1 MMRSP
6 MHRRTSIYLDD
17 SAMKALKL
25 LAVASGTTVS
35 EKIREAVDV
44 MLAAQVGQVDWPA
57 QIEAMLERASARKL
71 PNMSGEELQAEV
83 QAVRR
88 ARSSGEKKSRSGA

>member
-1 MMRSP
+1 

-44 MLAAQVGQVDWPA
+44 MLTAQVGQVDWPA
-57 QIEAMLERASARKL
+57 QIEAILDRAGARKL
-71 PNMSGEELQAEV
+71 PDMTGEELQGEV
-83 QAVRR
+83 EAVRR
-88 ARSSGEKKSRSGA
+88 ARNAGEKKPRSGA

>member
-1 MMRSP
+1 MRKP

-57 QIEAMLERASARKL
+57 QIEAMLDRAGARKL
-71 PNMSGEELQAEV
+71 PDMRGEELQGEV
-83 QAVRR
+83 KAVRR
-88 ARSSGEKKSRSGA
+88 ARSAGEKKARSGA

>member
-1 MMRSP
+1 

-17 SAMKALKL
+17 NAMKALKL
-25 LAVASGTTVS
+25 LAAASGTTVS

-44 MLAAQVGQVDWPA
+44 MLAAQVGKVDWPA
-57 QIEAMLERASARKL
+57 EIEGSSNVPAPESPEL
-71 PNMSGEELQAEV
+71 SGEEMMAEV

-88 ARSSGEKKSRSGA
+88 TRRETPEKRHVRA

>member
-1 MMRSP
+1 

-17 SAMKALKL
+17 NAIKALKL
-25 LAVASGTTVS
+25 LAAASGTTVS

-57 QIEAMLERASARKL
+57 EIEGMLERARARNL
-71 PNMSGEELQAEV
+71 PELSGEEMMAEV
-83 QAVRR
+83 KAVRGTRRESTGKKRHAR
-88 ARSSGEKKSRSGA
+88 A

>member
-1 MMRSP
+1 

-17 SAMKALKL
+17 NAMKALKL

-44 MLAAQVGQVDWPA
+44 MLAAQVGKVDWPA
-57 QIEAMLERASARKL
+57 EIEAMLERARARKL
-71 PNMSGEELQAEV
+71 PELSGKEIMAEV

-88 ARSSGEKKSRSGA
+88 TRRDATEKKRHARA